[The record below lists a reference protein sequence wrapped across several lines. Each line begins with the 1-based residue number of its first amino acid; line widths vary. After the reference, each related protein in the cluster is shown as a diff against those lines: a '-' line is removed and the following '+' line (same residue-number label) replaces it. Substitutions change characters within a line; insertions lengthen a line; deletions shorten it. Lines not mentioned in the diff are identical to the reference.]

1 MHSESMI
8 GKKDCQKLLDYL
20 KVPAKESKDIIKS
33 DAPFSSLVHHL
44 REAGKVSFE
53 DIHHLMTACSDKG
66 LSKLVAV
73 LAVYQQAQGNR
84 GERQKLTG
92 RLKTTEEERQQLT
105 GRLKTTEEE
114 RQQLKDTL
122 KATEKERQQ
131 LTGRLKTT
139 DEERQQFKDTLK
151 ATEEE
156 RQQLTGRL
164 KTTEEERQQLTGRL
178 KTTEEER
185 QQLTG
190 RLKASEEERQ
200 QLNDTLK
207 ATEEERQKLTGR
219 LKTTEEEKQ
228 HFSDRLNT
236 TENKLKTLKDEKEE
250 LLQQRKE
257 AYIPSSSTVVPPFIE
272 VTFEGAGKG
281 QIKSEATKI
290 ELVKSQLEYAK
301 EVMALQEVLKQK
313 REALHQQALAPSAS
327 VTEERNRT

>member
-1 MHSESMI
+1 MI

-33 DAPFSSLVHHL
+33 GAPFSSLVHHL
-44 REAGKVSFE
+44 REAGK
-53 DIHHLMTACSDKG
+53 
-66 LSKLVAV
+66 
-73 LAVYQQAQGNR
+73 
-84 GERQKLTG
+84 
-92 RLKTTEEERQQLT
+92 TTEEERQQLT
-105 GRLKTTEEE
+105 GRLK
-114 RQQLKDTL
+114 
-122 KATEKERQQ
+122 AS
-131 LTGRLKTT
+131 
-139 DEERQQFKDTLK
+139 
-151 ATEEE
+151 
-156 RQQLTGRL
+156 
-164 KTTEEERQQLTGRL
+164 
-178 KTTEEER
+178 EEER

-257 AYIPSSSTVVPPFIE
+257 ELEKAKSSLR
-272 VTFEGAGKG
+272 
-281 QIKSEATKI
+281 ATKI

-301 EVMALQEVLKQK
+301 EVMALQEVLKQRK
-313 REALHQQALAPSAS
+313 EALHQQALAPSAS
-327 VTEERNRT
+327 VTEEETVLEEHEALDISHESTLAADYGRLKVQVADDLTLDSCVKLATLFRLPPAETDMLRRVSLIETPGITLITSWIEKVKFDPDDESTPSQGSDEREDDHDHSKESLMEKEERELPKQSKDSRNT